1 MSVKLVHDASN
12 VETIPVGNLMDIG
25 GMARRFADDLDAGE
39 YGTVERTVVVVQ
51 HEDGSL
57 VILGWGENSSAY
69 ELMGLFEA
77 AKLRV
82 FADDVIE
89 D

>member
-1 MSVKLVHDASN
+1 MKLVIDNDTVA
-12 VETIPVGNLMDIG
+12 TLPIGNLMDIG
-25 GMARRFADDLDAGE
+25 GMARRFADQLDAGE
-39 YGTVERTVVVVQ
+39 YGEVVRTLTVV
-51 HEDGSL
+51 ETDTGL
-57 VILGWGENSSAY
+57 VILGWGENVTAY
-69 ELMGLFEA
+69 EMMGIFEA

>member
-1 MSVKLVHDASN
+1 VSLKLVSDN
-12 VETIPVGNLMDIG
+12 VSELPVGNLMDIG

-39 YGTVERTVVVVQ
+39 YGDVLRTIVVAQ
-51 HEDGSL
+51 RDDGAL
-57 VILGWGENSSAY
+57 VILGWGENTSAY